1 MKNETDYSLF
11 EQFLPKDSKAY
22 IDKGVAYGLVYTRV
36 SSKEQFQK
44 NGSIESQEKMCNR
57 IAEQMQ
63 VPILKRF
70 GGSYESAKSEE
81 RKEFQSMME
90 FIRKSKANIKYIFV
104 SDNDRFSRTGANAIY
119 ITEQLRKKGIQVL
132 ACSSPIDTLTPI
144 GAFQQNVQLL
154 YSHLDNQL
162 RRERTI
168 RGMTQKFEKG
178 YYIGAI
184 PIGYD
189 RTYVDGKIKIVPN
202 KTGDAIIKAF
212 KWKANNGLRTS
223 EISKRLNRL
232 GYDISEKR
240 LSEIFRN
247 LFYCGLLSNKMLGGK
262 IVEGTN
268 WEGLVSKELFLKA
281 NAVLNQFHTPHD
293 YHKDDPNVPLRKFV
307 VCAKCGSMWTG
318 YIVQQKGIYY
328 YKCNTKGCKCNV
340 NAKKLHLE
348 FMHELQKYEV
358 HNKNL
363 DPLKRQLALT
373 FENLNKSLF
382 ERKHDLERRRKEI
395 NDKILKAEEKYI
407 EEDLDKESFKR
418 YKLKCE
424 EELAEI
430 AKEEQHLQNPL
441 SNSEKLINFS
451 VQICQNLSQLWFS
464 GDLSNRVKLQKMVF
478 PDGIEY
484 DLENRCYRTKRV
496 NSLIAQ
502 ISHLARVSSENKKRN
517 SASALQNSA
526 QVAPDGIEPPSK
538 VPETFVLSIKLRGQ
552 KRRSL

>member
-1 MKNETDYSLF
+1 MKTETDYSLF
-11 EQFLPKDSKAY
+11 EQFLPKSKTK
-22 IDKGVAYGLVYTRV
+22 IDNGVAYGLVYTRV
-36 SSKEQFQK
+36 SSREQFQK

-57 IAEQMQ
+57 LAEQMQ

-81 RKEFQSMME
+81 RKEFQKMMD

-119 ITEQLRKKGIQVL
+119 LTEQLRKKGIQVL
-132 ACSSPIDTLTPI
+132 ACSSPVDTMTPI

-154 YSHLDNQL
+154 FSHFDNQM
-162 RRERTI
+162 RREKTI
-168 RGMTQKFEKG
+168 RGMLQKFEKG

-189 RTYVDGKIKIVPN
+189 RTYVNGQIKIVKN
-202 KTGDAIIKAF
+202 KTGDAIAKAF
-212 KWKANNGLRTS
+212 KWKAEMGLRTS
-223 EISKRLNRL
+223 EISKRLKRL

-247 LFYCGLLSNKMLGGK
+247 VFYCGLLSNKMLGGK
-262 IVEGTN
+262 MVEGTN
-268 WEGLVSKELFLKA
+268 WEPLVSKETFLKA
-281 NAVLNQFHTPHD
+281 NATLKQFHTPHD
-293 YHKDDPNVPLRKFV
+293 YHKDDPNIPLRKFV
-307 VCAKCGSMWTG
+307 ACAKCGCMWTG

-328 YKCNTKGCKCNV
+328 YKCNTKGCKCNI
-340 NAKKLHLE
+340 NAEKLHVE
-348 FMHELQKYEV
+348 FMQELQKYEV
-358 HNKNL
+358 RNKNI

-382 ERKHDLERRRKEI
+382 ERKHDLESRRKDI

-418 YKLKCE
+418 YKQKCE
-424 EELAEI
+424 ADLAEI
-430 AKEEQHLQNPL
+430 AKEEQQLQNPL
-441 SNSEKLINFS
+441 SNSEKLIDFS
-451 VQICQNLSQLWFS
+451 FEMCQNLSQLWFS
-464 GDLSNRVKLQKMVF
+464 ATLSHKVKLQKMVF
-478 PDGIEY
+478 PEGIEY

-496 NSLIAQ
+496 NAVILQIA
-502 ISHLARVSSENKKRN
+502 HLARVSGENKKRN

-526 QVAPDGIEPPSK
+526 QVAATGIEP
-538 VPETFVLSIKLRGQ
+538 VFRV
-552 KRRSL
+552 

>member
-1 MKNETDYSLF
+1 
-11 EQFLPKDSKAY
+11 
-22 IDKGVAYGLVYTRV
+22 
-36 SSKEQFQK
+36 
-44 NGSIESQEKMCNR
+44 
-57 IAEQMQ
+57 
-63 VPILKRF
+63 
-70 GGSYESAKSEE
+70 
-81 RKEFQSMME
+81 
-90 FIRKSKANIKYIFV
+90 
-104 SDNDRFSRTGANAIY
+104 
-119 ITEQLRKKGIQVL
+119 
-132 ACSSPIDTLTPI
+132 
-144 GAFQQNVQLL
+144 
-154 YSHLDNQL
+154 
-162 RRERTI
+162 
-168 RGMTQKFEKG
+168 
-178 YYIGAI
+178 
-184 PIGYD
+184 
-189 RTYVDGKIKIVPN
+189 
-202 KTGDAIIKAF
+202 
-212 KWKANNGLRTS
+212 
-223 EISKRLNRL
+223 
-232 GYDISEKR
+232 
-240 LSEIFRN
+240 
-247 LFYCGLLSNKMLGGK
+247 MLGGK

-281 NAVLNQFHTPHD
+281 NAVLKQFHTPHD
-293 YHKDDPNVPLRKFV
+293 YHKDDPNIPLRKFIA
-307 VCAKCGSMWTG
+307 CAKCGSMWTG

-328 YKCNTKGCKCNV
+328 YKCNTKGCKCNI

-348 FMHELQKYEV
+348 FMQELQKYEV

-373 FENLNKSLF
+373 FENLNKTLF
-382 ERKHDLERRRKEI
+382 ERKHDLERRRKEV

-424 EELAEI
+424 EDLAEI

-502 ISHLARVSSENKKRN
+502 ITHLARVSGENKKRN

-552 KRRSL
+552 KKRSFRLRFCGPCWDRTNDPLIMRPKVRVKTAPKKLINH